1 MTTTVKNAQIDNSAA
16 SSYVPT
22 YSSSVGNAAATFSG
36 GAVTTTLASYKS
48 LGRQLNLALNFSAI
62 LLAVTPGYIIAT
74 LPTGFLPTNSNQYF
88 AVPIKIGSTW
98 ETGMARLDST
108 GTVYIY
114 RANQVNFPGSTAIQC
129 TFSGT
134 FVLA

>member
-1 MTTTVKNAQIDNSAA
+1 MFTPLSESKKPQIYGGTQNFQKLGAKKNKKIKKYPD
-16 SSYVPT
+16 
-22 YSSSVGNAAATFSG
+22 
-36 GAVTTTLASYKS
+36 KS

-74 LPTGFLPTNSNQYF
+74 LPSGFVPTNSNQYF
-88 AVPIKIGSTW
+88 AVPVKIGSTW

-134 FVLA
+134 FVFA